1 MNLSENRALLPVM
14 AHVAFFYG
22 VHSSVFH
29 GLSMCFPL
37 FLGSPSTMAIE
48 IGMFRCS
55 DAWDGSK
62 SPCCRAKRMRLHVV
76 TVLVLSENPGN
87 PWESGK
93 ERGIARGNLEKCC
106 FNGMIS
112 WDYFMV
118 QPITLQKFKIAME
131 KHMKRIGKSSV
142 DGPMFQSYVN
152 LQEGTLWTNSIP
164 NSY

>member
-55 DAWDGSK
+55 DAWDGNK

-152 LQEGTLWTNSIP
+152 LQEGTL
-164 NSY
+164 